1 MALAGCGGRDAP
13 SREEYAAQA
22 QGICARA
29 AATIAPLERQVREA
43 ARLSE
48 PDLVFRRTAELQR
61 RLAAE
66 SARITDRLDAVRH
79 DEEDEQLHAWLA
91 TMRRARVARQEL
103 ADAYGARDL
112 EAIART
118 AAARDRL
125 GQRADA
131 WARRTGMPACAAV
144 T

>member
-1 MALAGCGGRDAP
+1 MACGGGGP
-13 SREEYAAQA
+13 SRDEYAAEA
-22 QGICARA
+22 QTICARA
-29 AATIAPLERQVREA
+29 AATTAPLERQVREA

-48 PDLVFRRTAELQR
+48 PDLVFRRTADLQR
-61 RLAAE
+61 KLAAE
-66 SARITDRLDAVRH
+66 SAKVADRLDAVRH
-79 DEEDEQLHAWLA
+79 DEEDEELHAWLA
-91 TMRRARVARQEL
+91 TLRRARVARQEL

-131 WARRTGMPACAAV
+131 WARRTGMPACATV